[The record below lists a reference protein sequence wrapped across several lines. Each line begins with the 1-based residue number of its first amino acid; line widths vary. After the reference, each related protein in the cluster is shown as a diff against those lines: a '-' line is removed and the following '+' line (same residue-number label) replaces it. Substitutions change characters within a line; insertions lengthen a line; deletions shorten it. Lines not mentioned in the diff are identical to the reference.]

1 MEEATMEQ
9 SEQRIERLERLVS
22 DLDSRVAL
30 MEHPA
35 RDGKPATASR
45 IEGIAARDAEARQA
59 LASVRPPVPRPRT
72 AEAERRP
79 AAAASR
85 TAAPE
90 PRPAAPDPAPAPTPM
105 WSLPTVRVPSTLKEA
120 EDLLGGRVLAW
131 VGGLAVLLGLVFL
144 FALGISS
151 GLIGEAAR
159 TAIGAAGSA
168 GLLALGVWLHERKAR
183 TDAALACIA
192 TGISGLFMSITV
204 AAQVYSLV
212 PQLFAVVLA
221 IGVGAI
227 GTALAVRWE
236 SRGIAALGILGALT
250 APVLGGV
257 GGEGGTMALLFVALA
272 SAAGVLL
279 WQRWNWLALA
289 AFAVATPQWIAY
301 VINGASTL
309 EEIAVLTAFGALGV
323 AVAVGHEVRIRA
335 ERLHALSAYLL
346 ALNAIVVAVT
356 GWAALGWMDNAAAG
370 KAWLV
375 GVALVHL
382 AVGLAGPR
390 LTRISTDLGLL
401 SLAIGAVVADVAF
414 GLIADGPVLAV
425 GWAATG
431 VAFAALVRHAQ
442 RASVHDSNAETL
454 AHMGLG
460 GHLALSLV
468 SAASVV
474 DASDVLSGN
483 EVLSMAGATS
493 VAALAAACLV
503 SARITGD
510 ERLGWRIALDIVG
523 LACVALLTA
532 MTLDGLPLVLTWAAE
547 VVALAT
553 IGYRTRD
560 LLSLGAAAVF
570 LGLAAIH
577 ALVFEAPPV
586 SLVTG
591 LADPAAGLLALAGVA
606 GAALLLAE
614 TLKKSSRPEECKT
627 ALGAAALTILYLG
640 SVAVVTPF
648 ESSTG
653 FDSALLSAHQQGQMV
668 LSVFWALVGLGT
680 TVVGLRRDW
689 DVARLAGLAVLGL
702 SVTKVFLLDLATLT
716 SLYRVV
722 SFIGL
727 GLLLL
732 VGAFIWQRL
741 RPPALSDLRET
752 PAGVR
757 GG

>member
-1 MEEATMEQ
+1 MEQ

-22 DLDSRVAL
+22 DLDSRVTL
-30 MEHPA
+30 MERPERGA
-35 RDGKPATASR
+35 EPR
-45 IEGIAARDAEARQA
+45 EAREPE
-59 LASVRPPVPRPRT
+59 RPERGGEPGT
-72 AEAERRP
+72 ARQP
-79 AAAASR
+79 DQ
-85 TAAPE
+85 AAPA
-90 PRPAAPDPAPAPTPM
+90 PRPARPAVAPVWSVPTV
-105 WSLPTVRVPSTLKEA
+105 VRVPSGLKEL

-131 VGGLAVLLGLVFL
+131 VGGVAVLLGLVFL

-151 GLIGEAAR
+151 GWIGETAR
-159 TAIGAAGSA
+159 TVIGAVGSA

-183 TDAALACIA
+183 TDAALACVA

-212 PQLFAVVLA
+212 PQLLAVVLA

-250 APVLGGV
+250 APVLDGV
-257 GGEGGTMALLFVALA
+257 AGEGGTMALLFVALA

-289 AFAVATPQWIAY
+289 AFAVATPQWIAF
-301 VINGASTL
+301 VVNGASAL
-309 EEIAVLTAFGALGV
+309 EEIAVLVAFGTLGM

-335 ERLHALSAYLL
+335 ERLHSLSAYLL
-346 ALNAIVVAVT
+346 TLNAIVVAVT
-356 GWAALGWMDNAAAG
+356 GWAALGWMDNPAAG

-375 GVALVHL
+375 AVALVHL

-390 LTRISTDLGLL
+390 VARISTDLGLL
-401 SLAIGAVVADVAF
+401 SLGIGAVVADVAF
-414 GLIADGPVLAV
+414 GLIADGPVLAI

-431 VAFAALVRHAQ
+431 VVFAAMVRHAQ
-442 RASVHDSNAETL
+442 RPGVEDPHGEAL

-474 DASDVLSGN
+474 DLADVLRGN
-483 EVLSMAGATS
+483 EALSVAGAAS
-493 VAALAAACLV
+493 VGALASACLV
-503 SARITGD
+503 SARITGR
-510 ERLGWRIALDIVG
+510 EWRVALDIAG
-523 LACVALLTA
+523 LGCVALLTA

-547 VVALAT
+547 VLALAA
-553 IGYRTRD
+553 IGERTRD
-560 LLSLGAAAVF
+560 LLTTCAAGAFLALAAA
-570 LGLAAIH
+570 H
-577 ALVFEAPPV
+577 ALVYEAPPV

-591 LADPAAGLLALAGVA
+591 LAEPAAGLLALAAVA
-606 GAALLLAE
+606 GAALVLAE
-614 TLKKSSRPEECKT
+614 KVKSSWPEERNLLW
-627 ALGAAALTILYLG
+627 AAAALTLLYLG

-648 ESSTG
+648 ESSTAI
-653 FDSALLSAHQQGQMV
+653 DSTLLSAHQQGQMV
-668 LSVFWALVGLGT
+668 LSVFWALVGVGT
-680 TVVGLRRDW
+680 IVVGLRRDQ
-689 DVARLAGLAVLGL
+689 DVVRLAGLAVLGL

-732 VGAFIWQRL
+732 IGAFIWQRL

-752 PAGVR
+752 PAGIR

>member
-1 MEEATMEQ
+1 MYGVVDQRSARTEEVTMEQ

-30 MEHPA
+30 MERPA
-35 RDGKPATASR
+35 RAAKPASA
-45 IEGIAARDAEARQA
+45 
-59 LASVRPPVPRPRT
+59 
-72 AEAERRP
+72 
-79 AAAASR
+79 
-85 TAAPE
+85 
-90 PRPAAPDPAPAPTPM
+90 PRPAERAAKPAPQSRPEPAPVVPM
-105 WSLPTVRVPSTLKEA
+105 WSVPTVRVPSTLKDA

-144 FALGISS
+144 FALGVSS
-151 GLIGEAAR
+151 GVIGEAAR
-159 TAIGAAGSA
+159 TVIGAVGSA

-183 TDAALACIA
+183 TDAALACVA
-192 TGISGLFMSITV
+192 TGISGLFVSITV
-204 AAQVYSLV
+204 AAQVYSLL
-212 PQLFAVVLA
+212 PQLLAVVLA

-236 SRGIAALGILGALT
+236 SRGIAALGILGALS

-257 GGEGGTMALLFVALA
+257 GGEGGTMMLLFVALA

-289 AFAVATPQWIAY
+289 AFAVATPQWISY
-301 VINGASTL
+301 VINGAGSL
-309 EEIAVLTAFGALGV
+309 EEIAVLTAFGALGM

-356 GWAALGWMDNAAAG
+356 GWAALGWMDNPAAG

-375 GVALVHL
+375 AVALVHL
-382 AVGLAGPR
+382 GVGLAGPR
-390 LTRISTDLGLL
+390 LTRISSDLGLL
-401 SLAIGAVVADVAF
+401 SLAVGAVVADVAF
-414 GLIADGPVLAV
+414 GLIADGPVLAI

-431 VAFAALVRHAQ
+431 VAFAALVRHLQ
-442 RASVHDSNAETL
+442 RTGFNDSHAEAF
-454 AHMGLG
+454 AHVGLG

-468 SAASVV
+468 SAASVSNL
-474 DASDVLSGN
+474 SDVLSGN
-483 EVLSMAGATS
+483 EALSMAGAAS

-503 SARITGD
+503 SARITGE
-510 ERLGWRIALDIVG
+510 ERLQWRIVLDIAG

-553 IGYRTRD
+553 IGQRTRD
-560 LLSLGAAAVF
+560 LLSLGAAGAF
-570 LGLAAIH
+570 LGLAATH

-591 LADPAAGLLALAGVA
+591 LADPAAGLLALASVA

-614 TLKKSSRPEECKT
+614 KLKASRPEERKT
-627 ALGAAALTILYLG
+627 ALGAAALTLLYLG

-648 ESSTG
+648 ESSTA

-680 TVVGLRRDW
+680 IVVGLRRDW

-741 RPPALSDLRET
+741 RPRALSDLRET

-757 GG
+757 

>member
-1 MEEATMEQ
+1 MEQ
-9 SEQRIERLERLVS
+9 TEQRIERLERLVS
-22 DLDSRVAL
+22 DLDSRVSL
-30 MEHPA
+30 ME
-35 RDGKPATASR
+35 
-45 IEGIAARDAEARQA
+45 
-59 LASVRPPVPRPRT
+59 RPPAPDVARP
-72 AEAERRP
+72 
-79 AAAASR
+79 
-85 TAAPE
+85 AAPE
-90 PRPAAPDPAPAPTPM
+90 PEPRRAPAPAVSM
-105 WSLPTVRVPSTLKEA
+105 WSVPSVRVPSTLKEL

-151 GLIGEAAR
+151 GLIGEAGR

-183 TDAALACIA
+183 TDAALACVA

-212 PQLFAVVLA
+212 PQLLAVVLA

-289 AFAVATPQWIAY
+289 AFAVATPQWITY

-309 EEIAVLTAFGALGV
+309 EEIAVLAAFGTLGMT
-323 AVAVGHEVRIRA
+323 VAVGHEVRIRA
-335 ERLHALSAYLL
+335 ERLHLLSAYLL

-370 KAWLV
+370 KLWLA

-414 GLIADGPVLAV
+414 GLIADGPVLAI

-431 VAFAALVRHAQ
+431 VAFAAMVRHAQ
-442 RASVHDSNAETL
+442 RAGVHDSHAEAL
-454 AHMGLG
+454 AHAGLG

-468 SAASVV
+468 SAASVA
-474 DASDVLSGN
+474 DISDVLAGN
-483 EVLSMAGATS
+483 QALSIAGASS
-493 VAALAAACLV
+493 VAALAAGCLV
-503 SARITGD
+503 SARITGE
-510 ERLGWRIALDIVG
+510 ERLQWRIVLDIAG
-523 LACVALLTA
+523 LGCVALLTA
-532 MTLDGLPLVLTWAAE
+532 MTLDGLALVLTWTAE
-547 VVALAT
+547 VVALAI
-553 IGYRTRD
+553 IGHRTRD
-560 LLSLGAAAVF
+560 LLSLGAAGAF
-570 LGLAAIH
+570 LMLAAIH
-577 ALVFEAPPV
+577 TLVFEAPPL

-591 LADPAAGLLALAGVA
+591 LADPAAGLLALAGIA

-614 TLKKSSRPEECKT
+614 KLKPTRPEERN
-627 ALGAAALTILYLG
+627 ALLGAAALTLLYLG

-648 ESSTG
+648 ESSTAL
-653 FDSALLSAHQQGQMV
+653 DSALLSAHQQGQMV
-668 LSVFWALVGLGT
+668 LSVFWALVGVGT
-680 TVVGLRRDW
+680 IVVGLRRDR
-689 DVARLAGLAVLGL
+689 DVVRLAGLAVLGL
-702 SVTKVFLLDLATLT
+702 SVAKVFLLDLATLT

-727 GLLLL
+727 GLLMLA
-732 VGAFIWQRL
+732 GAFIWQRL
-741 RPPALSDLRET
+741 RPPVLSDLRKT
-752 PAGVR
+752 PAGIR

>member
-1 MEEATMEQ
+1 MEQ

-30 MEHPA
+30 MERPA
-35 RDGKPATASR
+35 RDARLAPA
-45 IEGIAARDAEARQA
+45 
-59 LASVRPPVPRPRT
+59 
-72 AEAERRP
+72 
-79 AAAASR
+79 
-85 TAAPE
+85 
-90 PRPAAPDPAPAPTPM
+90 PRPAKPAPAQSPARDSRPEPVPVVPM
-105 WSLPTVRVPSTLKEA
+105 WSVPTVRVPSTLKEA

-144 FALGISS
+144 FALGVSS
-151 GLIGEAAR
+151 GVIGEAAR

-183 TDAALACIA
+183 TDAALACVA
-192 TGISGLFMSITV
+192 TGISGLFVSITV
-204 AAQVYSLV
+204 AAQVYSIV
-212 PQLFAVVLA
+212 PQLLAVVLA

-236 SRGIAALGILGALT
+236 SRGIAALGILGALF

-257 GGEGGTMALLFVALA
+257 GGEGGTMVLLFVALA

-289 AFAVATPQWIAY
+289 AFAVATPQWISY
-301 VINGASTL
+301 VINGASAL
-309 EEIAVLTAFGALGV
+309 EEIAVLTAFGALGMS
-323 AVAVGHEVRIRA
+323 VAVGHEVRIRA
-335 ERLHALSAYLL
+335 ERLHPLSAYLL
-346 ALNAIVVAVT
+346 ALNAIVVALT
-356 GWAALGWMDNAAAG
+356 GWAALGWMDNPAAG

-375 GVALVHL
+375 AVALVHL
-382 AVGLAGPR
+382 GVGLAGPR
-390 LTRISTDLGLL
+390 LTRISSDLGLL
-401 SLAIGAVVADVAF
+401 SVAVGAVVADVAF
-414 GLIADGPVLAV
+414 GLIADGPVLAI

-442 RASVHDSNAETL
+442 RAGFHDSHAEAL
-454 AHMGLG
+454 AHVGLG

-468 SAASVV
+468 SAASV
-474 DASDVLSGN
+474 SNLSGVLSGN
-483 EVLSMAGATS
+483 EALSMAGAAS

-503 SARITGD
+503 SARITGE
-510 ERLGWRIALDIVG
+510 ERLQWRIVLDIAG

-553 IGYRTRD
+553 IGQRTRD
-560 LLSLGAAAVF
+560 LLSLGAAGAF

-591 LADPAAGLLALAGVA
+591 LADPAAGLLALASVA

-614 TLKKSSRPEECKT
+614 QLKPTRPEERKT
-627 ALGAAALTILYLG
+627 ALGAAALTLLYLG

-648 ESSTG
+648 ESSTA

-668 LSVFWALVGLGT
+668 LSVFWALVGLGAI
-680 TVVGLRRDW
+680 VVGLRRDW

>member
-1 MEEATMEQ
+1 
-9 SEQRIERLERLVS
+9 
-22 DLDSRVAL
+22 
-30 MEHPA
+30 
-35 RDGKPATASR
+35 
-45 IEGIAARDAEARQA
+45 
-59 LASVRPPVPRPRT
+59 
-72 AEAERRP
+72 
-79 AAAASR
+79 
-85 TAAPE
+85 
-90 PRPAAPDPAPAPTPM
+90 
-105 WSLPTVRVPSTLKEA
+105 
-120 EDLLGGRVLAW
+120 
-131 VGGLAVLLGLVFL
+131 
-144 FALGISS
+144 
-151 GLIGEAAR
+151 
-159 TAIGAAGSA
+159 
-168 GLLALGVWLHERKAR
+168 
-183 TDAALACIA
+183 
-192 TGISGLFMSITV
+192 
-204 AAQVYSLV
+204 V
-212 PQLFAVVLA
+212 PQLLAVVLA

-236 SRGIAALGILGALT
+236 SRGIAALGILGALS

-257 GGEGGTMALLFVALA
+257 GSEGGTMALLFVALA
-272 SAAGVLL
+272 SAAGVLI

-289 AFAVATPQWIAY
+289 AFAVATPQWITY

-309 EEIAVLTAFGALGV
+309 EEIAALTAFGGLGM
-323 AVAVGHEVRIRA
+323 AVAVGYEVRIRA
-335 ERLHALSAYLL
+335 EGLHTLSAYLL

-356 GWAALGWMDNAAAG
+356 GWAALGWMQDAAAG

-375 GVALVHL
+375 GVALVHI

-431 VAFAALVRHAQ
+431 VAFAAMVRHAQ
-442 RASVHDSNAETL
+442 RASVHDPNAETL
-454 AHMGLG
+454 AHVGLG

-468 SAASVV
+468 SAALVT
-474 DASDVLSGN
+474 DLSDVLAGN
-483 EVLSMAGATS
+483 EAVSMAGASS
-493 VAALAAACLV
+493 VAALAAGCLV
-503 SARITGD
+503 SARITGE
-510 ERLGWRIALDIVG
+510 ERLQWRIVLDIAG

-547 VVALAT
+547 VVALAA
-553 IGYRTRD
+553 IGQRTRD
-560 LLSLGAAAVF
+560 GLSLCAAGVF

-577 ALVFEAPPV
+577 TIVFEAPPV

-614 TLKKSSRPEECKT
+614 KLRPSWPDERKLL
-627 ALGAAALTILYLG
+627 LGGAALTLLYLG

-648 ESSTG
+648 ESSTAL
-653 FDSALLSAHQQGQMV
+653 DSALLSAHQQGQMV
-668 LSVFWALVGLGT
+668 LSIFWALVGVGT
-680 TVVGLRRDW
+680 IVVGLRRDW
-689 DVARLAGLAVLGL
+689 DIARLAGLAVLGL
-702 SVTKVFLLDLATLT
+702 SVAKVFLLDLATLT

-752 PAGVR
+752 PAGIR

>member
-1 MEEATMEQ
+1 MEQ
-9 SEQRIERLERLVS
+9 SEKRIEL
-22 DLDSRVAL
+22 
-30 MEHPA
+30 
-35 RDGKPATASR
+35 
-45 IEGIAARDAEARQA
+45 
-59 LASVRPPVPRPRT
+59 
-72 AEAERRP
+72 
-79 AAAASR
+79 
-85 TAAPE
+85 
-90 PRPAAPDPAPAPTPM
+90 
-105 WSLPTVRVPSTLKEA
+105 
-120 EDLLGGRVLAW
+120 EDLVGGRVLAW

-151 GLIGEAAR
+151 GWISEAAR
-159 TAIGAAGSA
+159 IAVGAVGSA

-183 TDAALACIA
+183 TDAALASVA
-192 TGISGLFMSITV
+192 AGISGLFMSITV

-212 PQLFAVVLA
+212 PQLLAVVLA

-257 GGEGGTMALLFVALA
+257 GGDGGTMVLLFVALA

-289 AFAVATPQWIAY
+289 AFAVATPQWVAY
-301 VINGASTL
+301 VINGGSAPQ
-309 EEIAVLTAFGALGV
+309 EIAVLIAFGALGM

-335 ERLHALSAYLL
+335 ERLHPLSAYLL

-370 KAWLV
+370 NAWLV

-382 AVGLAGPR
+382 GVGLAGPR
-390 LTRISTDLGLL
+390 VARISTDLGLL
-401 SLAIGAVVADVAF
+401 SLAIGAVVGDVAF
-414 GLIADGPVLAV
+414 ALIADGPLLAI

-431 VAFAALVRHAQ
+431 VAFAAMVRHAQ
-442 RASVHDSNAETL
+442 RANGHDSHAENL
-454 AHMGLG
+454 AHAGLG
-460 GHLALSLV
+460 AHLALSLV
-468 SAASVV
+468 SVLSVV
-474 DASDVLSGN
+474 DPAEVFSSNETLS
-483 EVLSMAGATS
+483 LAGATA
-493 VAALAAACLV
+493 VAALAAGCLV
-503 SARITGD
+503 SARITGE
-510 ERLGWRIALDIVG
+510 ERLQWRVVLDTAG
-523 LACVALLTA
+523 LACVAVLTV
-532 MTLDGLPLVLTWAAE
+532 MTLDGLPLVLTFAAQ
-547 VVALAT
+547 VVALAL
-553 IGYRTRD
+553 IGHRTRD
-560 LLSLGAAAVF
+560 ALATCAAGAFLALAAA
-570 LGLAAIH
+570 H
-577 ALVFEAPPV
+577 TLVYEAPPV

-591 LADPAAGLLALAGVA
+591 LAEPAAGLLALAAVA
-606 GAALLLAE
+606 GAALVLAE
-614 TLKKSSRPEECKT
+614 KVKSSWPEERSNM
-627 ALGAAALTILYLG
+627 LWGAAALTLLYLG

-648 ESSTG
+648 ESSTA

-668 LSVFWALVGLGT
+668 LSVFWALVGVGT
-680 TVVGLRRDW
+680 IVVGLRRDW
-689 DVARLAGLAVLGL
+689 DPVRLAGLAVVGL

-732 VGAFIWQRL
+732 AVAFIWQRL

-757 GG
+757 